1 MTFSPFDTLSPEKAG
16 NVILVL
22 QIIEGLSK
30 ERAYE
35 RYALKKLN
43 LLIQQHK
50 VADDLIVFAAI
61 IRTHMARRDEV
72 EATLGFDD
80 MLVSNQVKLWSAMFA
95 EADLIGIVADKEE
108 LGLTSDA
115 VVVLQERFRVA
126 FRKLSSNKLMR
137 KVEQLGSE
145 RSHDR
150 KVWYADIFRIPSL

>member
-1 MTFSPFDTLSPEKAG
+1 MTFYPFDTLSPEKAD

-43 LLIQQHK
+43 LLIKQHK
-50 VADDLIVFAAI
+50 VADDPIVFAAI
-61 IRTHMARRDEV
+61 IRTHMAKRDEV
-72 EATLGFDD
+72 EATPGFDD
-80 MLVSNQVKLWSAMFA
+80 MAVADQVKHWSAMFA
-95 EADLIGIVADKEE
+95 DANLAELVAEKENNDMTTDVVHDLH
-108 LGLTSDA
+108 
-115 VVVLQERFRVA
+115 ERFTVA
-126 FRKLSSNKLMR
+126 FCKLSGNKLMR
-137 KVEQLGSE
+137 KAEQLGSE